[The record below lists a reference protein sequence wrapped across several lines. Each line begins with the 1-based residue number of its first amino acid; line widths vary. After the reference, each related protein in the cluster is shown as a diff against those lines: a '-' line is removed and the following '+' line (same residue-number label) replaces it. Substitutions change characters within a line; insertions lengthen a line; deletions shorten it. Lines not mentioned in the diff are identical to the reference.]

1 MKKKYLSLLAACSF
15 LFAGC
20 SDFLDM
26 NPNGILD
33 EESVSGVEQLDKLV
47 ISAYSMLGN
56 DHYDI
61 PFNLWPY
68 GNVRSDDAYK
78 GGRDESDIQDF
89 HFYETS
95 SNITANFGEPDG
107 LWYNCYIAISR
118 ANNALRS
125 LNNVS
130 EQDFPNKKIRIGE
143 CRFIRGHFYFLLKV
157 LFKSIPYIDE
167 TVAIEDYG
175 TISNIA
181 LSNDELWQKIADDF
195 KAAYDNLPESQGTDV
210 GRANKYSAAAYLAK
224 TYLYK
229 AYRQDEKHNVTE
241 INAEDLKQVLTFSNE
256 VMSSDYGLEDD
267 FAYNFLPGSYENG
280 KESLFAI
287 QHSTDDG
294 TLYGRLN
301 FSDALNVPMKF
312 SGSCDFQK
320 PSQNLVNAYK
330 TVNGLPEFSDYNKA
344 DYNANTDKVDPRLY
358 HTVALPGVPY
368 KYDKKN
374 IFDES
379 WTRNKAVYGLYSSL
393 KENVALNDPSSVLI
407 DPFRAN
413 TKNKIVVRYADVV
426 LMAAEAYNEINDTP
440 KAWELLNDVRARAHA
455 TEINSS
461 NYASLMKA
469 PKVYDLP
476 FISDGDEA
484 GKFRTALYWE
494 RAFETA
500 YEGQRKFDLIRWGVL
515 GDALRAAQTY
525 IEGWEEGANLFKDV
539 DKNGKPT
546 KLEEGESPAVWD
558 PVVWATQNYVAGHN
572 FVDGKHELLPIPLA
586 EIQSNA
592 QLNGENNPG
601 YE

>member
-407 DPFRAN
+407 VPFRAN
-413 TKNKIVVRYADVV
+413 TKNKIVIRYADVV
-426 LMAAEAYNEINDTP
+426 LMRAEALIELDREKEALPLINEIRERAKKSTGLIDYAENVDIALYVDNVNCNWTKP
-440 KAWELLNDVRARAHA
+440 YAREALRWERRLELAMESQRFFDLVRWGIADSV
-455 TEINSS
+455 INTF
-461 NYASLMKA
+461 YKEEA
-469 PKVYDLP
+469 PKRTYYEDAHFEKNRAEYVPIPQQQINFSKQVY
-476 FISDGDEA
+476 
-484 GKFRTALYWE
+484 K
-494 RAFETA
+494 
-500 YEGQRKFDLIRWGVL
+500 
-515 GDALRAAQTY
+515 
-525 IEGWEEGANLFKDV
+525 
-539 DKNGKPT
+539 
-546 KLEEGESPAVWD
+546 
-558 PVVWATQNYVAGHN
+558 QNY
-572 FVDGKHELLPIPLA
+572 
-586 EIQSNA
+586 
-592 QLNGENNPG
+592 G
-601 YE
+601 Y

>member
-167 TVAIEDYG
+167 TVAIENYG

-413 TKNKIVVRYADVV
+413 TKNKIVIRYADVV
-426 LMAAEAYNEINDTP
+426 LMRAEALIELDREKEALPLINEIRERAKKSTGLIDYAENVDIALYVDNVNCNWTKP
-440 KAWELLNDVRARAHA
+440 YAREALRWERRIELAMEGHRWYDLARWGIASEVLNDFVKYEAKHLGKYS
-455 TEINSS
+455 NS
-461 NYASLMKA
+461 
-469 PKVYDLP
+469 
-476 FISDGDEA
+476 
-484 GKFRTALYWE
+484 
-494 RAFETA
+494 
-500 YEGQRKFDLIRWGVL
+500 
-515 GDALRAAQTY
+515 TY
-525 IEGWEEGANLFKDV
+525 NAK
-539 DKNGKPT
+539 
-546 KLEEGESPAVWD
+546 
-558 PVVWATQNYVAGHN
+558 WATM
-572 FVDGKHELLPIPLA
+572 PIPHN
-586 EIQSNA
+586 EILKMDGLLVQN
-592 QLNGENNPG
+592 ENWK
-601 YE
+601 

>member
-379 WTRNKAVYGLYSSL
+379 WTRNKAVYGVYSSL

-413 TKNKIVVRYADVV
+413 TKNKIVIRYADVV
-426 LMAAEAYNEINDTP
+426 LMRAEALIELDREKEALPLINEIRERAKKSTGLIDYAENVDIALYVDNVNCNWTKP
-440 KAWELLNDVRARAHA
+440 YAREALRWERRLELAMESQRFFDLVRWGIADSV
-455 TEINSS
+455 INTF
-461 NYASLMKA
+461 YKEEA
-469 PKVYDLP
+469 PKRTYYEDAHFEKNRAEYVPIPQQQINFSKQVY
-476 FISDGDEA
+476 
-484 GKFRTALYWE
+484 K
-494 RAFETA
+494 
-500 YEGQRKFDLIRWGVL
+500 
-515 GDALRAAQTY
+515 
-525 IEGWEEGANLFKDV
+525 
-539 DKNGKPT
+539 
-546 KLEEGESPAVWD
+546 
-558 PVVWATQNYVAGHN
+558 QNY
-572 FVDGKHELLPIPLA
+572 
-586 EIQSNA
+586 
-592 QLNGENNPG
+592 G
-601 YE
+601 Y

>member
-413 TKNKIVVRYADVV
+413 TKNKIVIRYADVV
-426 LMAAEAYNEINDTP
+426 LMRAEALIELDREKEALPLINEIRERAKKSTGLIDYAENVDIALYVDNVNCNWT
-440 KAWELLNDVRARAHA
+440 KTYAREALRWERRLELAMESQRFFDLVRWGIADSV
-455 TEINSS
+455 INTF
-461 NYASLMKA
+461 YKEEA
-469 PKVYDLP
+469 PKRTYYEDAHFEKNRAEYVPIPQQQINFSKQVY
-476 FISDGDEA
+476 
-484 GKFRTALYWE
+484 K
-494 RAFETA
+494 
-500 YEGQRKFDLIRWGVL
+500 
-515 GDALRAAQTY
+515 
-525 IEGWEEGANLFKDV
+525 
-539 DKNGKPT
+539 
-546 KLEEGESPAVWD
+546 
-558 PVVWATQNYVAGHN
+558 QNY
-572 FVDGKHELLPIPLA
+572 
-586 EIQSNA
+586 
-592 QLNGENNPG
+592 G
-601 YE
+601 Y

>member
-256 VMSSDYGLEDD
+256 VMSFDYGLEDD

-413 TKNKIVVRYADVV
+413 TKNKIVIRYADVV
-426 LMAAEAYNEINDTP
+426 LMRAEALIELDREKEALPLINEIRERAKKSTGLIDYAENVDIALYVDNVNCNWTKP
-440 KAWELLNDVRARAHA
+440 YAREALRWERRLELAMESQRFFDLVRWGIADSV
-455 TEINSS
+455 INTF
-461 NYASLMKA
+461 YKEEA
-469 PKVYDLP
+469 PKRTYYEDAHFEKNRAEYVPIPQQQINFSKQVY
-476 FISDGDEA
+476 
-484 GKFRTALYWE
+484 K
-494 RAFETA
+494 
-500 YEGQRKFDLIRWGVL
+500 
-515 GDALRAAQTY
+515 
-525 IEGWEEGANLFKDV
+525 
-539 DKNGKPT
+539 
-546 KLEEGESPAVWD
+546 
-558 PVVWATQNYVAGHN
+558 QNY
-572 FVDGKHELLPIPLA
+572 
-586 EIQSNA
+586 
-592 QLNGENNPG
+592 G
-601 YE
+601 Y

>member
-256 VMSSDYGLEDD
+256 IMSSDYGLEDD

-413 TKNKIVVRYADVV
+413 TKNKIVIRYADVV
-426 LMAAEAYNEINDTP
+426 LMRAEALIELDREKEALPLINEIRERAKKSTGLIDYAENMDIALYVDNVNCNWTKP
-440 KAWELLNDVRARAHA
+440 YAREALRWERRLELAMESQRFFDLVRWGIADSV
-455 TEINSS
+455 INTF
-461 NYASLMKA
+461 YKEEA
-469 PKVYDLP
+469 PKRTYYEDAHFEKNRAEYVPIPQQQINFSKQVY
-476 FISDGDEA
+476 
-484 GKFRTALYWE
+484 K
-494 RAFETA
+494 
-500 YEGQRKFDLIRWGVL
+500 
-515 GDALRAAQTY
+515 
-525 IEGWEEGANLFKDV
+525 
-539 DKNGKPT
+539 
-546 KLEEGESPAVWD
+546 
-558 PVVWATQNYVAGHN
+558 QNY
-572 FVDGKHELLPIPLA
+572 
-586 EIQSNA
+586 
-592 QLNGENNPG
+592 G
-601 YE
+601 Y

>member
-95 SNITANFGEPDG
+95 SKITANFGEPDG

-413 TKNKIVVRYADVV
+413 TKNKIVIRYADVV
-426 LMAAEAYNEINDTP
+426 LMRAEALIELDREKEALPLINEIRERAKKSTGLIDYAENVDIALYVDNVNCNWTKP
-440 KAWELLNDVRARAHA
+440 YAREALRWERRLELAMESQRFFDLVRWGIADSV
-455 TEINSS
+455 INTF
-461 NYASLMKA
+461 YKEEA
-469 PKVYDLP
+469 PKRTYYEDAHFEKNRAEYVPIPQQQINFSKQVY
-476 FISDGDEA
+476 
-484 GKFRTALYWE
+484 K
-494 RAFETA
+494 
-500 YEGQRKFDLIRWGVL
+500 
-515 GDALRAAQTY
+515 
-525 IEGWEEGANLFKDV
+525 
-539 DKNGKPT
+539 
-546 KLEEGESPAVWD
+546 
-558 PVVWATQNYVAGHN
+558 QNY
-572 FVDGKHELLPIPLA
+572 
-586 EIQSNA
+586 
-592 QLNGENNPG
+592 G
-601 YE
+601 Y

>member
-413 TKNKIVVRYADVV
+413 TKNKIVIRYADVV
-426 LMAAEAYNEINDTP
+426 LMRAEALIELDREKEALPLINEIRERAKKSTGLIDYAENMDIALYVDNVNCNWTKP
-440 KAWELLNDVRARAHA
+440 YAREALRWERRLELAMESQRFFDLVRWGIADSV
-455 TEINSS
+455 INTF
-461 NYASLMKA
+461 YKEEA
-469 PKVYDLP
+469 PKRTYYEDAHFEKNRAEYVPIPQQQINFSKQVY
-476 FISDGDEA
+476 
-484 GKFRTALYWE
+484 K
-494 RAFETA
+494 
-500 YEGQRKFDLIRWGVL
+500 
-515 GDALRAAQTY
+515 
-525 IEGWEEGANLFKDV
+525 
-539 DKNGKPT
+539 
-546 KLEEGESPAVWD
+546 
-558 PVVWATQNYVAGHN
+558 QNYGC
-572 FVDGKHELLPIPLA
+572 LLYTSPSPRD
-586 EIQSNA
+586 
-592 QLNGENNPG
+592 
-601 YE
+601 

>member
-95 SNITANFGEPDG
+95 SNITANFGESDG

-413 TKNKIVVRYADVV
+413 TKNKIVIRYADVV
-426 LMAAEAYNEINDTP
+426 LMRAEALIELDREKEALPLINEIRERAKKSTGLIDYAENVDIALYVDNVNCNWTKP
-440 KAWELLNDVRARAHA
+440 YAREALRWERRLELAMESQRFFDLVRWGIADSV
-455 TEINSS
+455 INTF
-461 NYASLMKA
+461 YKEEA
-469 PKVYDLP
+469 PKRTYYEDAHFEKNRAEYVPIPQQQINFSKQVY
-476 FISDGDEA
+476 
-484 GKFRTALYWE
+484 K
-494 RAFETA
+494 
-500 YEGQRKFDLIRWGVL
+500 
-515 GDALRAAQTY
+515 
-525 IEGWEEGANLFKDV
+525 
-539 DKNGKPT
+539 
-546 KLEEGESPAVWD
+546 
-558 PVVWATQNYVAGHN
+558 QNY
-572 FVDGKHELLPIPLA
+572 
-586 EIQSNA
+586 
-592 QLNGENNPG
+592 G
-601 YE
+601 Y

>member
-1 MKKKYLSLLAACSF
+1 MKKKYLSLLAACAF

-26 NPNGILD
+26 KPNGILD

-78 GGRDESDIQDF
+78 GGRDEADIQDF

-95 SNITANFGEPDG
+95 SNITANFNEPDG

-118 ANNALRS
+118 ANNALRG

-167 TVAIEDYG
+167 TVAVEDYG
-175 TISNIA
+175 TISNVA

-195 KAAYDNLPESQGTDV
+195 KAAYDNLPESQGSDV
-210 GRANKYSAAAYLAK
+210 GRANKYSAAAYLTK
-224 TYLYK
+224 VYLYK

-241 INAEDLKQVLTFSNE
+241 INAEDLKQVLTYSNE
-256 VMSSDYGLEDD
+256 VMSSGYGLEDD

-287 QHSTDDG
+287 QHSTGDG

-330 TVNGLPEFSDYNKA
+330 TANGLPEFSDYNKA

-368 KYDKKN
+368 KYDTKN
-374 IFDES
+374 TFDET
-379 WTRNKAVYGLYSSL
+379 WTRNKAAYGLYSSL
-393 KENVALNDPSSVLI
+393 KENVALNDASSILI

-413 TKNKIVVRYADVV
+413 TKNKIVIRYADIV
-426 LMAAEAYNEINDTP
+426 LMRAEALIELDREKEALPLINDIRDRAKKSTTLIP
-440 KAWELLNDVRARAHA
+440 YAANVDIALYEDNVNCNWTKPYARQALRWERRLELAMESQRFFDLVRWGIADSV
-455 TEINSS
+455 INTF
-461 NYASLMKA
+461 YKEEA
-469 PKVYDLP
+469 PKRTYYEDAHFEKNKAEYVPVPQQQINFSKQVY
-476 FISDGDEA
+476 
-484 GKFRTALYWE
+484 K
-494 RAFETA
+494 
-500 YEGQRKFDLIRWGVL
+500 
-515 GDALRAAQTY
+515 
-525 IEGWEEGANLFKDV
+525 
-539 DKNGKPT
+539 
-546 KLEEGESPAVWD
+546 
-558 PVVWATQNYVAGHN
+558 QNY
-572 FVDGKHELLPIPLA
+572 
-586 EIQSNA
+586 
-592 QLNGENNPG
+592 G
-601 YE
+601 Y

>member
-267 FAYNFLPGSYENG
+267 FAYNFLPGSYGNG

-413 TKNKIVVRYADVV
+413 TKNKIVIRYADVV
-426 LMAAEAYNEINDTP
+426 LMRAEALIELDREKEALPLINEIRERAKKSTGLIDYAENMDIALYVDNVNCNWTKP
-440 KAWELLNDVRARAHA
+440 YAREALRWERRLELAMESQRFFDLVRWGIADSV
-455 TEINSS
+455 INTF
-461 NYASLMKA
+461 YKEEA
-469 PKVYDLP
+469 PKRTYYEDAHFEKNRAEYVPIPQQQINFSKQVY
-476 FISDGDEA
+476 
-484 GKFRTALYWE
+484 K
-494 RAFETA
+494 
-500 YEGQRKFDLIRWGVL
+500 
-515 GDALRAAQTY
+515 
-525 IEGWEEGANLFKDV
+525 
-539 DKNGKPT
+539 
-546 KLEEGESPAVWD
+546 
-558 PVVWATQNYVAGHN
+558 QNY
-572 FVDGKHELLPIPLA
+572 
-586 EIQSNA
+586 
-592 QLNGENNPG
+592 G
-601 YE
+601 Y

>member
-287 QHSTDDG
+287 QHSIDDG

-413 TKNKIVVRYADVV
+413 TKNKIVIRYADVV
-426 LMAAEAYNEINDTP
+426 LMRAEALIELDREKEALPLINEIRERAKKSTGLIDYAENMDIALYVDNVNCNWTKP
-440 KAWELLNDVRARAHA
+440 YAREALRWERRLELAMESQRFFDLVRWGIADSV
-455 TEINSS
+455 INTF
-461 NYASLMKA
+461 YKEEA
-469 PKVYDLP
+469 PKRTYYEDAHFEKNRAEYVPIPQQQINFSKQVY
-476 FISDGDEA
+476 
-484 GKFRTALYWE
+484 K
-494 RAFETA
+494 
-500 YEGQRKFDLIRWGVL
+500 
-515 GDALRAAQTY
+515 
-525 IEGWEEGANLFKDV
+525 
-539 DKNGKPT
+539 
-546 KLEEGESPAVWD
+546 
-558 PVVWATQNYVAGHN
+558 QNY
-572 FVDGKHELLPIPLA
+572 
-586 EIQSNA
+586 
-592 QLNGENNPG
+592 G
-601 YE
+601 Y

>member
-229 AYRQDEKHNVTE
+229 AYRQDATHNVTE

-413 TKNKIVVRYADVV
+413 TKNKIVIRYADVV
-426 LMAAEAYNEINDTP
+426 LMRAEALIELDREKEALPLINEIRERAKKSTGLIDYAENVDIALYVDNVNCNWTKP
-440 KAWELLNDVRARAHA
+440 YAREALRWERRLELAMESQRFFDLVRWGIADSV
-455 TEINSS
+455 INTF
-461 NYASLMKA
+461 YKEEA
-469 PKVYDLP
+469 PKRTYYEDAHFEKNRAEYVPIPQQQINFSKQVY
-476 FISDGDEA
+476 
-484 GKFRTALYWE
+484 K
-494 RAFETA
+494 
-500 YEGQRKFDLIRWGVL
+500 
-515 GDALRAAQTY
+515 
-525 IEGWEEGANLFKDV
+525 
-539 DKNGKPT
+539 
-546 KLEEGESPAVWD
+546 
-558 PVVWATQNYVAGHN
+558 QNY
-572 FVDGKHELLPIPLA
+572 
-586 EIQSNA
+586 
-592 QLNGENNPG
+592 G
-601 YE
+601 Y

>member
-393 KENVALNDPSSVLI
+393 KENGALNDPSSVLI

-413 TKNKIVVRYADVV
+413 TKNKIVIRYADVV
-426 LMAAEAYNEINDTP
+426 LMRAEALIELDREKEALPLINEIRERAKKSTGLIDYAENVDIALYVDNVNCNWTKP
-440 KAWELLNDVRARAHA
+440 YAREALRWERRLELAMESQRFFDLVRWGIADSV
-455 TEINSS
+455 INTF
-461 NYASLMKA
+461 YKEEA
-469 PKVYDLP
+469 PKRTYYEDAHFEKNRAEYVPIPQQQINFSKQVY
-476 FISDGDEA
+476 
-484 GKFRTALYWE
+484 K
-494 RAFETA
+494 
-500 YEGQRKFDLIRWGVL
+500 
-515 GDALRAAQTY
+515 
-525 IEGWEEGANLFKDV
+525 
-539 DKNGKPT
+539 
-546 KLEEGESPAVWD
+546 
-558 PVVWATQNYVAGHN
+558 QNY
-572 FVDGKHELLPIPLA
+572 
-586 EIQSNA
+586 
-592 QLNGENNPG
+592 G
-601 YE
+601 Y

>member
-1 MKKKYLSLLAACSF
+1 MKKKYLSLFAACSF

-413 TKNKIVVRYADVV
+413 TKNKIVIRYADVV
-426 LMAAEAYNEINDTP
+426 LMRAEALIELDREKEALPLINEIRERAKKSTGLIDYAENVDIALYVDNVNCNWTKP
-440 KAWELLNDVRARAHA
+440 YAREALRWERRLELAMESQRFFDLVRWGIADSV
-455 TEINSS
+455 INTF
-461 NYASLMKA
+461 YKEEA
-469 PKVYDLP
+469 PKRTYYEDAHFEKNRAEYVPIPQQQINFSKQVY
-476 FISDGDEA
+476 
-484 GKFRTALYWE
+484 K
-494 RAFETA
+494 
-500 YEGQRKFDLIRWGVL
+500 
-515 GDALRAAQTY
+515 
-525 IEGWEEGANLFKDV
+525 
-539 DKNGKPT
+539 
-546 KLEEGESPAVWD
+546 
-558 PVVWATQNYVAGHN
+558 QNY
-572 FVDGKHELLPIPLA
+572 
-586 EIQSNA
+586 
-592 QLNGENNPG
+592 G
-601 YE
+601 Y

>member
-379 WTRNKAVYGLYSSL
+379 WTRNKAAYGLYSSL

-413 TKNKIVVRYADVV
+413 TKNKIVIRYADVV
-426 LMAAEAYNEINDTP
+426 LMRAEALIELDREKEALPLINEIRERAKKSTGLIDYAENVDIALYVDNVNCNWTKP
-440 KAWELLNDVRARAHA
+440 YAREALRWERRLELAMESQRFFDLVRWGIADSV
-455 TEINSS
+455 INTF
-461 NYASLMKA
+461 YKEEA
-469 PKVYDLP
+469 PKRTYYEDAHFEKNRAEYVPIPQQQINFSKQVY
-476 FISDGDEA
+476 
-484 GKFRTALYWE
+484 K
-494 RAFETA
+494 
-500 YEGQRKFDLIRWGVL
+500 
-515 GDALRAAQTY
+515 
-525 IEGWEEGANLFKDV
+525 
-539 DKNGKPT
+539 
-546 KLEEGESPAVWD
+546 
-558 PVVWATQNYVAGHN
+558 QNY
-572 FVDGKHELLPIPLA
+572 
-586 EIQSNA
+586 
-592 QLNGENNPG
+592 G
-601 YE
+601 Y

>member
-1 MKKKYLSLLAACSF
+1 MNFTLIQIMKKKYLSLLAACSF

-413 TKNKIVVRYADVV
+413 TKNKIVIRYADVV
-426 LMAAEAYNEINDTP
+426 LMRAEALIELDREKEALPLINEIRERAKKSTGLIDYAENMDIALYVDNVNCNWTKP
-440 KAWELLNDVRARAHA
+440 YAREALRWERRLELAMESQRFFDLVRWGIADSV
-455 TEINSS
+455 INTF
-461 NYASLMKA
+461 YKEEA
-469 PKVYDLP
+469 PK
-476 FISDGDEA
+476 
-484 GKFRTALYWE
+484 RTYYEDAHFE
-494 RAFETA
+494 KNRAE
-500 YEGQRKFDLIRWGVL
+500 
-515 GDALRAAQTY
+515 
-525 IEGWEEGANLFKDV
+525 
-539 DKNGKPT
+539 
-546 KLEEGESPAVWD
+546 
-558 PVVWATQNYVAGHN
+558 YV
-572 FVDGKHELLPIPLA
+572 PIPQQQINFSKQVYKQNLSL
-586 EIQSNA
+586 IHI
-592 QLNGENNPG
+592 
-601 YE
+601 

>member
-413 TKNKIVVRYADVV
+413 TKNKIVIRYADVV
-426 LMAAEAYNEINDTP
+426 LMRAEALIELDREKEALPLINDIRERAKKSTGLIDYAENMDIALYVDNVNCNWTKP
-440 KAWELLNDVRARAHA
+440 YAREALRWERRLELAMESQRFFDLVRWGIADSV
-455 TEINSS
+455 INTF
-461 NYASLMKA
+461 YKEEA
-469 PKVYDLP
+469 PKRTYYEDAHFEKNRAEYVPIPQQQINFSKQVY
-476 FISDGDEA
+476 
-484 GKFRTALYWE
+484 K
-494 RAFETA
+494 
-500 YEGQRKFDLIRWGVL
+500 
-515 GDALRAAQTY
+515 
-525 IEGWEEGANLFKDV
+525 
-539 DKNGKPT
+539 
-546 KLEEGESPAVWD
+546 
-558 PVVWATQNYVAGHN
+558 QNY
-572 FVDGKHELLPIPLA
+572 
-586 EIQSNA
+586 
-592 QLNGENNPG
+592 G
-601 YE
+601 Y

>member
-1 MKKKYLSLLAACSF
+1 MQKKYLSLLAACSF

-167 TVAIEDYG
+167 TVAIENYG

-413 TKNKIVVRYADVV
+413 TKNKIVIRYADVV
-426 LMAAEAYNEINDTP
+426 LMRAEALIELDREKEALPLINEIRERAKKSTGLIDYAENVDIALYVDNVNCNWTKP
-440 KAWELLNDVRARAHA
+440 YAREALRWERRLELAMESQRFFDLVRWGIADFV
-455 TEINSS
+455 INTF
-461 NYASLMKA
+461 YKEEA
-469 PKVYDLP
+469 PKRTYYENAHFEKNRAEYVPIPQQQINFSKQVY
-476 FISDGDEA
+476 
-484 GKFRTALYWE
+484 K
-494 RAFETA
+494 
-500 YEGQRKFDLIRWGVL
+500 
-515 GDALRAAQTY
+515 
-525 IEGWEEGANLFKDV
+525 
-539 DKNGKPT
+539 
-546 KLEEGESPAVWD
+546 
-558 PVVWATQNYVAGHN
+558 QNY
-572 FVDGKHELLPIPLA
+572 
-586 EIQSNA
+586 
-592 QLNGENNPG
+592 G
-601 YE
+601 Y

>member
-413 TKNKIVVRYADVV
+413 TKNKIVIRYADVV
-426 LMAAEAYNEINDTP
+426 LMRAEALI
-440 KAWELLNDVRARAHA
+440 ELDREKEA
-455 TEINSS
+455 
-461 NYASLMKA
+461 
-469 PKVYDLP
+469 LP
-476 FISDGDEA
+476 FINEIRERAKKSTGLIDYAENMDI
-484 GKFRTALYWE
+484 ALYVDNVNCNWTKPYAREALRWE
-494 RAFETA
+494 RRLELAMES
-500 YEGQRKFDLIRWGVL
+500 QRFFDLVRWGIADSVINTFYKEEAPKRTYYE
-515 GDALRAAQTY
+515 DAHFEKNRAEYVPIPQQQINFSKQVY
-525 IEGWEEGANLFKDV
+525 K
-539 DKNGKPT
+539 
-546 KLEEGESPAVWD
+546 
-558 PVVWATQNYVAGHN
+558 QNY
-572 FVDGKHELLPIPLA
+572 
-586 EIQSNA
+586 
-592 QLNGENNPG
+592 G
-601 YE
+601 Y

>member
-56 DHYDI
+56 DHYDM

-167 TVAIEDYG
+167 TVAIENYG

-413 TKNKIVVRYADVV
+413 TKNKIVIRYADVV
-426 LMAAEAYNEINDTP
+426 LMRAEALIELDREKEALPLINEIRERAKKSTGLIDYAENVDIALYVDNVNCNWTKP
-440 KAWELLNDVRARAHA
+440 YAREALRWERRLELAMESQRFFDLVRWGIADSV
-455 TEINSS
+455 INTF
-461 NYASLMKA
+461 YKEEA
-469 PKVYDLP
+469 PKRTYYENAHFEKNRAEYVPIPQQQINFSKQVY
-476 FISDGDEA
+476 
-484 GKFRTALYWE
+484 K
-494 RAFETA
+494 
-500 YEGQRKFDLIRWGVL
+500 
-515 GDALRAAQTY
+515 
-525 IEGWEEGANLFKDV
+525 
-539 DKNGKPT
+539 
-546 KLEEGESPAVWD
+546 
-558 PVVWATQNYVAGHN
+558 QNY
-572 FVDGKHELLPIPLA
+572 
-586 EIQSNA
+586 
-592 QLNGENNPG
+592 G
-601 YE
+601 Y

>member
-413 TKNKIVVRYADVV
+413 TKNKIVIRYADVV
-426 LMAAEAYNEINDTP
+426 LMRAEALIELDREIEALPLINEIRERAKKSTGLIDYAENVDIALYVDNVNCNWTKP
-440 KAWELLNDVRARAHA
+440 YAREALRWERRLELAMESQRFFDLVRWGIADSV
-455 TEINSS
+455 INTF
-461 NYASLMKA
+461 YKEEA
-469 PKVYDLP
+469 PKRTYYEDAHFEKNRAEYVPIPQQQINFSKQVY
-476 FISDGDEA
+476 
-484 GKFRTALYWE
+484 K
-494 RAFETA
+494 
-500 YEGQRKFDLIRWGVL
+500 
-515 GDALRAAQTY
+515 
-525 IEGWEEGANLFKDV
+525 
-539 DKNGKPT
+539 
-546 KLEEGESPAVWD
+546 
-558 PVVWATQNYVAGHN
+558 QNY
-572 FVDGKHELLPIPLA
+572 
-586 EIQSNA
+586 
-592 QLNGENNPG
+592 G
-601 YE
+601 Y

>member
-107 LWYNCYIAISR
+107 LWYNCYIAMSR

-413 TKNKIVVRYADVV
+413 TKNKIVIRYADVV
-426 LMAAEAYNEINDTP
+426 LMRAEALIELDREKEALPLINEIRERAKKSTGLIDYAENMDIALYVDNVNCNWTKP
-440 KAWELLNDVRARAHA
+440 YAREALRWERRLELAMESQRFFDLVRWGIADSV
-455 TEINSS
+455 INTF
-461 NYASLMKA
+461 YKEEA
-469 PKVYDLP
+469 PKRTYYEDAHFEKNRAEYVPIPQQQINFSKQVY
-476 FISDGDEA
+476 
-484 GKFRTALYWE
+484 K
-494 RAFETA
+494 
-500 YEGQRKFDLIRWGVL
+500 
-515 GDALRAAQTY
+515 
-525 IEGWEEGANLFKDV
+525 
-539 DKNGKPT
+539 
-546 KLEEGESPAVWD
+546 
-558 PVVWATQNYVAGHN
+558 QNY
-572 FVDGKHELLPIPLA
+572 
-586 EIQSNA
+586 
-592 QLNGENNPG
+592 G
-601 YE
+601 Y

>member
-256 VMSSDYGLEDD
+256 VISSDYGLEDD

-413 TKNKIVVRYADVV
+413 TKNKIVIRYADVV
-426 LMAAEAYNEINDTP
+426 LMRAEALIELDREKEALPLINEIRERAKKSTGLIDYAENVDIALYVDNVNCNWTKP
-440 KAWELLNDVRARAHA
+440 YAREALRWERRLELAMESQRFFDLVRWGIADSV
-455 TEINSS
+455 INTF
-461 NYASLMKA
+461 YKEEA
-469 PKVYDLP
+469 PKRTYYEDAHFEKNRAEYVPIPQQQINFSKQVY
-476 FISDGDEA
+476 
-484 GKFRTALYWE
+484 K
-494 RAFETA
+494 
-500 YEGQRKFDLIRWGVL
+500 
-515 GDALRAAQTY
+515 
-525 IEGWEEGANLFKDV
+525 
-539 DKNGKPT
+539 
-546 KLEEGESPAVWD
+546 
-558 PVVWATQNYVAGHN
+558 QNY
-572 FVDGKHELLPIPLA
+572 
-586 EIQSNA
+586 
-592 QLNGENNPG
+592 G
-601 YE
+601 Y

>member
-407 DPFRAN
+407 DPFRTN
-413 TKNKIVVRYADVV
+413 TKNKIVIRYADVV
-426 LMAAEAYNEINDTP
+426 LMRAEALIELDREKEALPLINEIRERAKKSTGLIDYAENVDIALYVDNVNCNWTKP
-440 KAWELLNDVRARAHA
+440 YAREALRWERRLELAMESQRFFDLVRWGIADSV
-455 TEINSS
+455 INTF
-461 NYASLMKA
+461 YKEEA
-469 PKVYDLP
+469 PKRTYYEDAHFEKNRAEYVPIPQQQINFSKQVY
-476 FISDGDEA
+476 
-484 GKFRTALYWE
+484 K
-494 RAFETA
+494 
-500 YEGQRKFDLIRWGVL
+500 
-515 GDALRAAQTY
+515 
-525 IEGWEEGANLFKDV
+525 
-539 DKNGKPT
+539 
-546 KLEEGESPAVWD
+546 
-558 PVVWATQNYVAGHN
+558 QNY
-572 FVDGKHELLPIPLA
+572 
-586 EIQSNA
+586 
-592 QLNGENNPG
+592 G
-601 YE
+601 Y

>member
-157 LFKSIPYIDE
+157 LFKSIPYLDE

-413 TKNKIVVRYADVV
+413 TKNKIVIRYADVV
-426 LMAAEAYNEINDTP
+426 LMRAEALIELDREKEALPLINEIRERAKKSTGLIDYAENVDIALYVDNVNCNWTKP
-440 KAWELLNDVRARAHA
+440 YAREALRWERRLELAMESQRFFDLVRWGIADSV
-455 TEINSS
+455 INTF
-461 NYASLMKA
+461 YKEEA
-469 PKVYDLP
+469 PKRTYYEDAHFEKNRAEYVPIPQQQINFSKQVY
-476 FISDGDEA
+476 
-484 GKFRTALYWE
+484 K
-494 RAFETA
+494 
-500 YEGQRKFDLIRWGVL
+500 
-515 GDALRAAQTY
+515 
-525 IEGWEEGANLFKDV
+525 
-539 DKNGKPT
+539 
-546 KLEEGESPAVWD
+546 
-558 PVVWATQNYVAGHN
+558 QNY
-572 FVDGKHELLPIPLA
+572 
-586 EIQSNA
+586 
-592 QLNGENNPG
+592 G
-601 YE
+601 Y

>member
-344 DYNANTDKVDPRLY
+344 DYNANTDKIDPRLY

-413 TKNKIVVRYADVV
+413 TKNKIVIRYADVV
-426 LMAAEAYNEINDTP
+426 LMRAEALIELDREKEALPLINEIRERAKKSTGLIDYAENVDIALYVDNVNCNWTKP
-440 KAWELLNDVRARAHA
+440 YAREALRWERRLELAMESQRFFDLVRWGIADSV
-455 TEINSS
+455 INTF
-461 NYASLMKA
+461 YKEEA
-469 PKVYDLP
+469 PKRTYYEDAHFEKNRAEYVPIPQQQINFSKQVY
-476 FISDGDEA
+476 
-484 GKFRTALYWE
+484 K
-494 RAFETA
+494 
-500 YEGQRKFDLIRWGVL
+500 
-515 GDALRAAQTY
+515 
-525 IEGWEEGANLFKDV
+525 
-539 DKNGKPT
+539 
-546 KLEEGESPAVWD
+546 
-558 PVVWATQNYVAGHN
+558 QNY
-572 FVDGKHELLPIPLA
+572 
-586 EIQSNA
+586 
-592 QLNGENNPG
+592 G
-601 YE
+601 Y

>member
-413 TKNKIVVRYADVV
+413 TKNKIVIRYADVV
-426 LMAAEAYNEINDTP
+426 LMRAEALIELDREKEALPLINEIRERAKKSTGLIDYAENVDIALYVDNVNCNWTKP
-440 KAWELLNDVRARAHA
+440 YAREALRWERRLELAMESQRFFDLVRWGIADSV
-455 TEINSS
+455 INTF
-461 NYASLMKA
+461 YKEEA
-469 PKVYDLP
+469 PKRTYYEDAHFEKNRAEYVPIPQLQINFSKQVY
-476 FISDGDEA
+476 
-484 GKFRTALYWE
+484 K
-494 RAFETA
+494 
-500 YEGQRKFDLIRWGVL
+500 
-515 GDALRAAQTY
+515 
-525 IEGWEEGANLFKDV
+525 
-539 DKNGKPT
+539 
-546 KLEEGESPAVWD
+546 
-558 PVVWATQNYVAGHN
+558 QNY
-572 FVDGKHELLPIPLA
+572 
-586 EIQSNA
+586 
-592 QLNGENNPG
+592 G
-601 YE
+601 Y

>member
-15 LFAGC
+15 LFTGC

-413 TKNKIVVRYADVV
+413 TKNKIVIRYADVV
-426 LMAAEAYNEINDTP
+426 LMRAEALIELDREKEALPLINEIRERAKKSTGLIDYAENVDIALYVDNVNCNWTKP
-440 KAWELLNDVRARAHA
+440 YAREALRWERRLELAMESQRFFDLVRWGIADSV
-455 TEINSS
+455 INTF
-461 NYASLMKA
+461 YKEEA
-469 PKVYDLP
+469 PKRTYYEDAHFEKNRAEYVPIPQQQINFSKQVY
-476 FISDGDEA
+476 
-484 GKFRTALYWE
+484 K
-494 RAFETA
+494 
-500 YEGQRKFDLIRWGVL
+500 
-515 GDALRAAQTY
+515 
-525 IEGWEEGANLFKDV
+525 
-539 DKNGKPT
+539 
-546 KLEEGESPAVWD
+546 
-558 PVVWATQNYVAGHN
+558 QNY
-572 FVDGKHELLPIPLA
+572 
-586 EIQSNA
+586 
-592 QLNGENNPG
+592 G
-601 YE
+601 Y

>member
-167 TVAIEDYG
+167 TVAIENYG

-241 INAEDLKQVLTFSNE
+241 INAEDLKQVLTFSNK

-413 TKNKIVVRYADVV
+413 TKNKIVIRYADVV
-426 LMAAEAYNEINDTP
+426 LMRAEALIELDREKEALPLINEIRERAKKSTGLIDYAENVDIALYVDNVNCNWTKP
-440 KAWELLNDVRARAHA
+440 YAREALRWERRLELAMESQRFFDLVRWGIADSV
-455 TEINSS
+455 INTF
-461 NYASLMKA
+461 YKEEA
-469 PKVYDLP
+469 PKRTYYENAHFEKNRAEYVPIPQQQINFSKQVY
-476 FISDGDEA
+476 
-484 GKFRTALYWE
+484 K
-494 RAFETA
+494 
-500 YEGQRKFDLIRWGVL
+500 
-515 GDALRAAQTY
+515 
-525 IEGWEEGANLFKDV
+525 
-539 DKNGKPT
+539 
-546 KLEEGESPAVWD
+546 
-558 PVVWATQNYVAGHN
+558 QNY
-572 FVDGKHELLPIPLA
+572 
-586 EIQSNA
+586 
-592 QLNGENNPG
+592 G
-601 YE
+601 Y

>member
-393 KENVALNDPSSVLI
+393 KENVALNDP
-407 DPFRAN
+407 FRAN
-413 TKNKIVVRYADVV
+413 TKNKIVIRYADVV
-426 LMAAEAYNEINDTP
+426 LMRAEALIELDREKEALPLINEIRERAKKSTGLIDYAENVDIALYVDNVNCNWTKP
-440 KAWELLNDVRARAHA
+440 YAREALRWERRLELAMESQRFFDLVRWGIADSV
-455 TEINSS
+455 INTF
-461 NYASLMKA
+461 YKEEA
-469 PKVYDLP
+469 PKRTYYEDAHFEKNRAEYVPIPQQQINFSKQVY
-476 FISDGDEA
+476 
-484 GKFRTALYWE
+484 K
-494 RAFETA
+494 
-500 YEGQRKFDLIRWGVL
+500 
-515 GDALRAAQTY
+515 
-525 IEGWEEGANLFKDV
+525 
-539 DKNGKPT
+539 
-546 KLEEGESPAVWD
+546 
-558 PVVWATQNYVAGHN
+558 QNY
-572 FVDGKHELLPIPLA
+572 
-586 EIQSNA
+586 
-592 QLNGENNPG
+592 G
-601 YE
+601 Y

>member
-413 TKNKIVVRYADVV
+413 TKNKIVIRYADIV
-426 LMAAEAYNEINDTP
+426 LMRAEALIELDREKEALPLINEIRERAKKSTGLIDYAENVDIALYVDNVNCNWTKP
-440 KAWELLNDVRARAHA
+440 YAREALRWERRLELAMESQRFFDLVRWGIADSV
-455 TEINSS
+455 INTF
-461 NYASLMKA
+461 YKEEA
-469 PKVYDLP
+469 PKRTYYEDAHFEKNRAEYVPIPQQQINFSKQVY
-476 FISDGDEA
+476 
-484 GKFRTALYWE
+484 K
-494 RAFETA
+494 
-500 YEGQRKFDLIRWGVL
+500 
-515 GDALRAAQTY
+515 
-525 IEGWEEGANLFKDV
+525 
-539 DKNGKPT
+539 
-546 KLEEGESPAVWD
+546 
-558 PVVWATQNYVAGHN
+558 QNY
-572 FVDGKHELLPIPLA
+572 
-586 EIQSNA
+586 
-592 QLNGENNPG
+592 G
-601 YE
+601 Y

>member
-47 ISAYSMLGN
+47 ISAHSMLGN
-56 DHYDI
+56 DHSDI

-413 TKNKIVVRYADVV
+413 TKNKIVIRYADVV
-426 LMAAEAYNEINDTP
+426 LMRAEALIELDREKEALPLINEIRERAKKSTGLIDYAENVDIALYVDNVNCNWTKP
-440 KAWELLNDVRARAHA
+440 YAREALRWERRLELAMESQRFFDLVRWGIADSV
-455 TEINSS
+455 INTF
-461 NYASLMKA
+461 YKEEA
-469 PKVYDLP
+469 PKRTYYEDAHFEKNRAEYVPIPQQQINFSKQVY
-476 FISDGDEA
+476 
-484 GKFRTALYWE
+484 K
-494 RAFETA
+494 
-500 YEGQRKFDLIRWGVL
+500 
-515 GDALRAAQTY
+515 
-525 IEGWEEGANLFKDV
+525 
-539 DKNGKPT
+539 
-546 KLEEGESPAVWD
+546 
-558 PVVWATQNYVAGHN
+558 QNY
-572 FVDGKHELLPIPLA
+572 
-586 EIQSNA
+586 
-592 QLNGENNPG
+592 G
-601 YE
+601 Y

>member
-413 TKNKIVVRYADVV
+413 TKNKIVIRYADVV
-426 LMAAEAYNEINDTP
+426 LMRAEALIELDREKEALPLINEIRERAKKSTGLIDYAENVDIALYVDNVNCNWTKP
-440 KAWELLNDVRARAHA
+440 YAREALRWERRIELAMESQRFFDLVRWGIADSV
-455 TEINSS
+455 INTF
-461 NYASLMKA
+461 YKEEA
-469 PKVYDLP
+469 PKRTYYEDAHFEKNRAEYVPIPQQQINFSKQVY
-476 FISDGDEA
+476 
-484 GKFRTALYWE
+484 K
-494 RAFETA
+494 
-500 YEGQRKFDLIRWGVL
+500 
-515 GDALRAAQTY
+515 
-525 IEGWEEGANLFKDV
+525 
-539 DKNGKPT
+539 
-546 KLEEGESPAVWD
+546 
-558 PVVWATQNYVAGHN
+558 QNY
-572 FVDGKHELLPIPLA
+572 
-586 EIQSNA
+586 
-592 QLNGENNPG
+592 G
-601 YE
+601 Y

>member
-413 TKNKIVVRYADVV
+413 TKNKIVIRYADVV
-426 LMAAEAYNEINDTP
+426 LMRAEALIELDREKEALPLINEIRERAKKSIGLIDYAENVDIALYVDNVNCNWTKP
-440 KAWELLNDVRARAHA
+440 YAREALRWERRLELAMESQRFFDLVRWGIADSV
-455 TEINSS
+455 INTF
-461 NYASLMKA
+461 YKEEA
-469 PKVYDLP
+469 PKRTYYEDAHFEKNRAEYVPIPQQQINFSKQVY
-476 FISDGDEA
+476 
-484 GKFRTALYWE
+484 K
-494 RAFETA
+494 
-500 YEGQRKFDLIRWGVL
+500 
-515 GDALRAAQTY
+515 
-525 IEGWEEGANLFKDV
+525 
-539 DKNGKPT
+539 
-546 KLEEGESPAVWD
+546 
-558 PVVWATQNYVAGHN
+558 QNY
-572 FVDGKHELLPIPLA
+572 
-586 EIQSNA
+586 
-592 QLNGENNPG
+592 G
-601 YE
+601 Y

>member
-33 EESVSGVEQLDKLV
+33 EESISGVEQLDKLV

-413 TKNKIVVRYADVV
+413 TKNKIVIRYADVV
-426 LMAAEAYNEINDTP
+426 LMRAEALIELDREKEALPLINEIRERAKKSTGLIDYAENVDIALYVDNVNCNWTKP
-440 KAWELLNDVRARAHA
+440 YAREALRWERRLELAMESQRFFDLVRWGIADSV
-455 TEINSS
+455 INTF
-461 NYASLMKA
+461 YKEEA
-469 PKVYDLP
+469 PKRTYYEDAHFEKNRAEYVPIPQQQINFSKQVY
-476 FISDGDEA
+476 
-484 GKFRTALYWE
+484 K
-494 RAFETA
+494 
-500 YEGQRKFDLIRWGVL
+500 
-515 GDALRAAQTY
+515 
-525 IEGWEEGANLFKDV
+525 
-539 DKNGKPT
+539 
-546 KLEEGESPAVWD
+546 
-558 PVVWATQNYVAGHN
+558 QNY
-572 FVDGKHELLPIPLA
+572 
-586 EIQSNA
+586 
-592 QLNGENNPG
+592 G
-601 YE
+601 Y

>member
-210 GRANKYSAAAYLAK
+210 GRANKYSAAAYLVK

-413 TKNKIVVRYADVV
+413 TKNKIVIRYADVV
-426 LMAAEAYNEINDTP
+426 LMRAEALIELDREKEALPLINEIRERAKKSTGLIDYAENVDIALYVDNVNCNWTKP
-440 KAWELLNDVRARAHA
+440 YAREALRWERRLELAMESQRFFDLVRWGIADSV
-455 TEINSS
+455 INTF
-461 NYASLMKA
+461 YKEEA
-469 PKVYDLP
+469 PKRTYYEDAHFEKNRAEYVPIPQQQINFSKQVY
-476 FISDGDEA
+476 
-484 GKFRTALYWE
+484 K
-494 RAFETA
+494 
-500 YEGQRKFDLIRWGVL
+500 
-515 GDALRAAQTY
+515 
-525 IEGWEEGANLFKDV
+525 
-539 DKNGKPT
+539 
-546 KLEEGESPAVWD
+546 
-558 PVVWATQNYVAGHN
+558 QNY
-572 FVDGKHELLPIPLA
+572 
-586 EIQSNA
+586 
-592 QLNGENNPG
+592 G
-601 YE
+601 Y

>member
-287 QHSTDDG
+287 QHSTGDG

-413 TKNKIVVRYADVV
+413 TKNKIVIRYADVV
-426 LMAAEAYNEINDTP
+426 LMRAEALIELDREKEALPLINEIRERAKKSTGLIDYAENVDIALYVDNVNCNWTKP
-440 KAWELLNDVRARAHA
+440 YAREALRWERRLELAMESQRFFDLVRWGIADSV
-455 TEINSS
+455 INTF
-461 NYASLMKA
+461 YKEEA
-469 PKVYDLP
+469 PKRTYYEDAHFEKNRAEYVPIPQQQINFSKQVY
-476 FISDGDEA
+476 
-484 GKFRTALYWE
+484 K
-494 RAFETA
+494 
-500 YEGQRKFDLIRWGVL
+500 
-515 GDALRAAQTY
+515 
-525 IEGWEEGANLFKDV
+525 
-539 DKNGKPT
+539 
-546 KLEEGESPAVWD
+546 
-558 PVVWATQNYVAGHN
+558 QNY
-572 FVDGKHELLPIPLA
+572 
-586 EIQSNA
+586 
-592 QLNGENNPG
+592 G
-601 YE
+601 Y

>member
-407 DPFRAN
+407 DPCRAN
-413 TKNKIVVRYADVV
+413 TKNKIVIRYADVV
-426 LMAAEAYNEINDTP
+426 LMRAEALIELDREKEALPLINEIRERAKKSTGLIDYAENVDIALYVDNVNCNWTKP
-440 KAWELLNDVRARAHA
+440 YAREALRWERRLELAMESQRFFDLVRWGIADSV
-455 TEINSS
+455 INTF
-461 NYASLMKA
+461 YKEEA
-469 PKVYDLP
+469 PKRTYYEDAHFEKNRAEYVPIPQQQINFSKQVY
-476 FISDGDEA
+476 
-484 GKFRTALYWE
+484 K
-494 RAFETA
+494 
-500 YEGQRKFDLIRWGVL
+500 
-515 GDALRAAQTY
+515 
-525 IEGWEEGANLFKDV
+525 
-539 DKNGKPT
+539 
-546 KLEEGESPAVWD
+546 
-558 PVVWATQNYVAGHN
+558 QNY
-572 FVDGKHELLPIPLA
+572 
-586 EIQSNA
+586 
-592 QLNGENNPG
+592 G
-601 YE
+601 Y

>member
-33 EESVSGVEQLDKLV
+33 EESVSGVEQLDKLI

-413 TKNKIVVRYADVV
+413 TKNKIVIRYADVV
-426 LMAAEAYNEINDTP
+426 LMRAEALIELDREKEALPLINEIRERAKKSTGLIDYAENVDIALYVDNVNCNWTKP
-440 KAWELLNDVRARAHA
+440 YAREALRWERRLELAMESQRFFDLVRWGIADSV
-455 TEINSS
+455 INTF
-461 NYASLMKA
+461 YKEEA
-469 PKVYDLP
+469 PKRTYYEDAHFEKNRAEYVPIPQQQINFSKQVY
-476 FISDGDEA
+476 
-484 GKFRTALYWE
+484 K
-494 RAFETA
+494 
-500 YEGQRKFDLIRWGVL
+500 
-515 GDALRAAQTY
+515 
-525 IEGWEEGANLFKDV
+525 
-539 DKNGKPT
+539 
-546 KLEEGESPAVWD
+546 
-558 PVVWATQNYVAGHN
+558 QNY
-572 FVDGKHELLPIPLA
+572 
-586 EIQSNA
+586 
-592 QLNGENNPG
+592 G
-601 YE
+601 Y